1 MSYNVALSVLI
12 QTCLPNLILRSF
24 IIPLAAGNQ
33 RLILRLVSKAAEFRA
48 EKVAVAYF
56 RQCRLM
62 LRGRSHPVRTVN
74 APSAEKKRT
83 VPHQGCPRFINA
95 LCVWFFFIPFN
106 YSQKAHLVSPSTEQ
120 KANPI
125 RGCCSKLQLIIWT
138 YGMLCLPVSC

>member
-12 QTCLPNLILRSF
+12 QTCLPNFILRSF

-33 RLILRLVSKAAEFRA
+33 RLILRLVSKATEFRA

-62 LRGRSHPVRTVN
+62 LCGRSHPVRTVN

-95 LCVWFFFIPFN
+95 LCVCFFFNFFFIPFN

-125 RGCCSKLQLIIWT
+125 R
-138 YGMLCLPVSC
+138 